1 VFVLFGRT
9 GLFDR
14 TRPENVDRFSASSV
28 DLRLMSTTIRVSEQT
43 RDRFAKLA
51 DVTGRPMTQ
60 LLDEAADALERR
72 VFFDRFSARYEEL
85 RSDPAAWSEIDAERA
100 TESGAVRDSSA

>member
-1 VFVLFGRT
+1 
-9 GLFDR
+9 
-14 TRPENVDRFSASSV
+14 
-28 DLRLMSTTIRVSEQT
+28 MSTTIRVSSQT

-72 VFFDRFSARYEEL
+72 VFFNQFTARYEAL
-85 RSDPAAWSEIDAERA
+85 RADPGAWGEIEAERA
-100 TESGAVRDSSA
+100 VESSALPDRSL